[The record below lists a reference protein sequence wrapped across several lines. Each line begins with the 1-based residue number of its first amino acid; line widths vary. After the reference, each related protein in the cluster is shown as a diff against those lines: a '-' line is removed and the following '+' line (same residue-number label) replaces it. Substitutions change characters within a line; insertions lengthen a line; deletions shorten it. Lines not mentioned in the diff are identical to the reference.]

1 MSVSD
6 YIGTTRFSLEE
17 LELVL
22 TAVFFQHQTNIYNI
36 WFVITVNINYKNS
49 SYLSIDLSILYID
62 ICGKHYSGT
71 FFTVNFSL
79 LFIVRF
85 RSS

>member
-49 SYLSIDLSILYID
+49 SYLSID
-62 ICGKHYSGT
+62 
-71 FFTVNFSL
+71 
-79 LFIVRF
+79 
-85 RSS
+85 